1 MFPIH
6 NSTAIYRTGERRDLA
21 WTPIGERP
29 LKALI
34 TPRCTNLTCNF
45 NAVKRFEAK
54 TAGDKPPPYSCLR
67 IRFWKRKGFRN
78 DTISYLLSPSITSGR
93 GTGLR
98 PRVLS
103 HNRWVAPGFC
113 RGDYPTLMKKRT
125 EGDKPP
131 PYNPSFKVL
140 SGPKRSESRQLSSFV
155 RARSVS
161 VLTKPAYANPI
172 TSLKP
177 GMSRKPCPLTLKAI
191 TFSSPV
197 SLHFNAS
204 SMAQAIL

>member
-6 NSTAIYRTGERRDLA
+6 NSTAIYRTGKRRDLA

-34 TPRCTNLTCNF
+34 TPRCSNLTSNF
-45 NAVKRFEAK
+45 NAVKRFEAN

-113 RGDYPTLMKKRT
+113 RGSSLTLMKKRT

-140 SGPKRSESRQLSSFV
+140 SGPKPAAAGESRRDS
-155 RARSVS
+155 
-161 VLTKPAYANPI
+161 LTAYANPI

-191 TFSSPV
+191 TFSSPL
-197 SLHFNAS
+197 SLHFKAS
-204 SMAQAIL
+204 SMAQAMLYADSGAGR